1 MKTRLITLF
10 SLFLLAS
17 HATAHAQTAPNAPVC
32 PQISWSCAEVTDLDE
47 GDAGVP
53 HRQRLRQSGLP
64 GKTPSGSL
72 TQFFIAC
79 GMDTDKGFLATT
91 GNKTLD
97 RKLCLSSGEL
107 ESLDYLRSKYK
118 YDLKLQGF
126 TNPFTA
132 EDGAI
137 DKTVRPQNEGDPVNH
152 TCMIGW
158 ELPVTTTGS
167 DPSSSTGQNEESS
180 STSGLEYTTFTF
192 PAGQAACKS
201 VYADPFGR
209 VYNASLKP
217 VPGVDVSIYD
227 YDAKSLINLFGLPN
241 PVRTT
246 TSGIFNFNLPPGRT
260 YLETSALNLTEV
272 HPNYALAYTKP
283 YTHGDLIVETLG
295 NAEQRDIA
303 VNGGGTP
310 KLELVGYTYIRVGN
324 DLLVQGTA
332 TWPLTMVSIMQGN
345 TSLMDKQSDKYGN
358 FSFKIDPSLIDPSE
372 QVTIKL
378 TEVDLTL
385 NPKIPAPSPATDS
398 IDVDPIP
405 SYLEG
410 YAYNTK
416 GIKVPFATVRV
427 RLSSSDAIYYQTI
440 ADKEAFYSI
449 APRNLP
455 IFPYYLE
462 IVDAS
467 GAQSGKSLPSL
478 TSTPTEPGST
488 TSAGGTGGAMI
499 SPVPTTST
507 TSTPSSSTT
516 SQGTRISIPT
526 YARQNKEYHNASAVN
541 IMSGTKNGTKVDPLA
556 VSDSTQ
562 AVYGDEKTSKTD
574 AMTESTDAD
583 QSRTARFITA
593 LVFVVV
599 LVVLATIAVVLF
611 RKRTQTSTS
620 DDVYT
625 KDPFTE

>member
-1 MKTRLITLF
+1 MKTRL
-10 SLFLLAS
+10 FLLTVLFALVS
-17 HATAHAQTAPNAPVC
+17 LAPAHAQTSQNAPVC

-47 GDAGVP
+47 GDTGVP
-53 HRQRLRQSGLP
+53 HRQRLQTSGLP

-107 ESLDYLRSKYK
+107 DSLDYLRSKYK

-332 TWPLTMVSIMQGN
+332 TWPLTMVSVMQGN
-345 TSLMDKQSDKYGN
+345 TSLMDKQADKYGN
-358 FSFKIDPSLIDPSE
+358 FSIKIDPSLIDPSE

-378 TEVDLTL
+378 TEVDLTV

-398 IDVDPIP
+398 VVVDPIP

-410 YAYNTK
+410 FAYNTK
-416 GIKVPFATVRV
+416 GVKVPFATVRL
-427 RLSSSDAIYYQTI
+427 RLSTSDAIYYQTT
-440 ADKEAFYSI
+440 ADKDAFYSI
-449 APRNLP
+449 APRNIP

-462 IVDAS
+462 IVETAGS
-467 GAQSGKSLPSL
+467 QTGTTTPSL
-478 TSTPTEPGST
+478 TSTPSLPGS
-488 TSAGGTGGAMI
+488 GTGGVMI
-499 SPVPTTST
+499 SPIPNTST
-507 TSTPSSSTT
+507 TSPA
-516 SQGTRISIPT
+516 QGTRITIPT
-526 YARQNKEYHNASAVN
+526 YAKQNKEYHNAGAIN

-556 VSDSTQ
+556 VSDAAQ
-562 AVYGDEKTSKTD
+562 AVYGEERSLAMDAQSQADTS
-574 AMTESTDAD
+574 SD
-583 QSRTARFITA
+583 QSRTARFVTA
-593 LVFVVV
+593 LVFVAV
-599 LVVLATIAVVLF
+599 LVVLATVAVVLF
-611 RKRTQTSTS
+611 KKRAHTSSS

-625 KDPFTE
+625 KDPFSE